1 MNQDQIKKENRK
13 AFPKFLLIVVAGALL
28 GFAGCFGCKF
38 INDQKLLD
46 TLAPAFQ
53 TGLRI
58 LAAWGIPAVWV
69 LLILPGA
76 LLFRKAKIMFRSWD
90 GEDTICPEQI
100 DHTLELFTLFA
111 SIAQL
116 LVFLFF
122 TISASVGYRSLMLL
136 ATVELLISQAALM
149 WLQQK
154 VVDLNRLL
162 NPEKDGSVYDLH
174 FHKKWM
180 QSCDEAEQLRI
191 GQAAFAAF
199 KATNIACMSLWVL
212 LFFGHFF
219 FDLPIF
225 ATFIVILIWGVLL
238 ISYCVACMRM
248 K

>member
-38 INDQKLLD
+38 INDQKLLG
-46 TLAPAFQ
+46 TLVPALQ
-53 TGLRI
+53 TGLRF

-76 LLFRKAKIMFRSWD
+76 LLFRKAKIMFHSWD
-90 GEDTICPEQI
+90 GEDTACPEQI
-100 DHTLELFTLFA
+100 DHALELFTLFA
-111 SIAQL
+111 TTAQL

-154 VVDLNRLL
+154 VVDLTRLL

-174 FHKKWM
+174 FTKSGCK
-180 QSCDEAEQLRI
+180 
-191 GQAAFAAF
+191 AAMKPNSGALGRLPLLLSRPPMLP
-199 KATNIACMSLWVL
+199 ACPYGPCCFL
-212 LFFGHFF
+212 
-219 FDLPIF
+219 
-225 ATFIVILIWGVLL
+225 ATFSSIFPYLPPLL
-238 ISYCVACMRM
+238 
-248 K
+248 